1 MTDDKTPA
9 PEARPDLGVP
19 PADAGPVLP
28 VSAERSMDAQTMKAF
43 AHPLRMAMYD
53 YLNDRGSA
61 TATMLARH
69 TGESTG
75 QTSYHLRQL
84 ERHGFVE
91 EDSGRGTG
99 RERWWRA
106 VGFSMQGDEL
116 SKDSATRPSVLA
128 TLQHQT
134 AQRARAL
141 ADWFGR
147 AEAEPEVWRRA
158 SMTNRTTMTLTAG
171 EAAELSEALML
182 LLAEHAERAKD
193 RHDDED
199 DRAGTGDPDDTRRVR
214 LYLDI
219 FPLPRD

>member
-1 MTDDKTPA
+1 MAERKTP
-9 PEARPDLGVP
+9 PDTSPDDRPPYQARPV
-19 PADAGPVLP
+19 DAR
-28 VSAERSMDAQTMKAF
+28 AMKAF

-91 EDSGRGTG
+91 EDAGRGTG

-106 VGFSMQGDEL
+106 MGFSMQGDEL
-116 SKDSATRPSVLA
+116 GKDSATRPSVLA

-134 AQRARAL
+134 AQRAQSL

-158 SMTNRTTMTLTAG
+158 SMNNRATMTLTAG
-171 EAAELSEALML
+171 EAAELGEALML
-182 LLAEHAERAKD
+182 LLTEHAERAKE
-193 RHDDED
+193 RHGDGAEG
-199 DRAGTGDPDDTRRVR
+199 DRAGTADAEDVRRVR
-214 LYLDI
+214 LYLDL